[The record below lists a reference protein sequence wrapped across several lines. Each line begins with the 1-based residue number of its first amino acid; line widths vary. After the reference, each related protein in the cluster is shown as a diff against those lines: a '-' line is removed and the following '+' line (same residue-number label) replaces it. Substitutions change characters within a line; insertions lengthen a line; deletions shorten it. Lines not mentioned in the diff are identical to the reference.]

1 MLSFVFALT
10 VAVGVIVTDTVG
22 VSDALPDSVSVA
34 DGDAL
39 DENDTVTDSNSLP
52 VSVTLT
58 EADTVELAV
67 GVAFCVLV
75 SLGRCTRCHSDR
87 RSHC

>member
-22 VSDALPDSVSVA
+22 VSDALPVSVSVA

-52 VSVTLT
+52 VPVTLT
-58 EADTVELAV
+58 DADTVELAV
-67 GVAFCVLV
+67 SVAFCVLV